1 MLCFYNAKENSRL
14 AIVLVLQIA
23 FDFLF
28 MSVLKM
34 AFGPEARGAAP
45 TTNDII
51 FATWLQS
58 YPPNTLSRL
67 LWKGYLLWL
76 MADVKVLLPPL

>member
-1 MLCFYNAKENSRL
+1 MFCFYNAKENSQL
-14 AIVLVLQIA
+14 ATVLVLQIA

-28 MSVLKM
+28 MSVLKT
-34 AFGPEARGAAP
+34 AFGPKARGAAP

-51 FATWLQS
+51 FATWL
-58 YPPNTLSRL
+58 PPEHFEPSTLE
-67 LWKGYLLWL
+67 GLWL